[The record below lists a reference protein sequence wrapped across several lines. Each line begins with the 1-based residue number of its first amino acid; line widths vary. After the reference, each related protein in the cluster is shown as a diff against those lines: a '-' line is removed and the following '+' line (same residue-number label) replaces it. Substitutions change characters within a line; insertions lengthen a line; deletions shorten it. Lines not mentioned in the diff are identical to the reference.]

1 MGEGSSSLPPGF
13 QFFPSDEELVLHF
26 LHRKAALLPCHPD
39 IIPTIDLHHCDPWDL
54 GGKALQGG
62 NRHWYFFTHTTQS
75 RATATGYWHAAGT
88 DHETIASSCVDVGV
102 KKTLRYYLGEAPEGV
117 KTNWLM
123 HEYHLL
129 DDGVLHST
137 GDGGTRKKVS
147 DSAQAMQEPR
157 LVHSTTTIAVQ
168 ESNRWVV
175 CRVYE
180 STGGSQSSFHDD
192 GGSELSCL
200 DEVFLSLDD
209 IDEISLPN

>member
-54 GGKALQGG
+54 GSKALQGG

-75 RATATGYWHAAGT
+75 RATATGYWNAVGT

-137 GDGGTRKKVS
+137 GDGGTRKK
-147 DSAQAMQEPR
+147 
-157 LVHSTTTIAVQ
+157 

-192 GGSELSCL
+192 GDSELSCL

>member
-1 MGEGSSSLPPGF
+1 MGEGSSLPPGF
-13 QFFPSDEELVLHF
+13 QFFPSDEELVVHF

-54 GGKALQGG
+54 GGEALQGG
-62 NRHWYFFTHTTQS
+62 NRHWYFFTHTTQN
-75 RATATGYWHAAGT
+75 RATANGYWHAVGT

-137 GDGGTRKKVS
+137 GDGGRRKK
-147 DSAQAMQEPR
+147 
-157 LVHSTTTIAVQ
+157 

-180 STGGSQSSFHDD
+180 SSGGSQTSFHDD